1 MAYYKDWNFIR
12 GSIATSL
19 VGEKARKAKGGIRM
33 LTLLNKNIIK
43 SFK

>member
-1 MAYYKDWNFIR
+1 MAQDKDRNFTR
-12 GSIATSL
+12 GYMVTSL